1 MGAASSV
8 EREYE
13 YENGEDQDDDW
24 LCGGC
29 YGCSRNVEKMQRG
42 DYSFIAPAPEIPSVL
57 SGSDPFHLRP
67 VMSTAVQEWFYGSS
81 VAIFETYPHLPLSRI
96 VPLQG
101 QIAFGI

>member
-8 EREYE
+8 ERGYE
-13 YENGEDQDDDW
+13 YESGEEQDDDW

-67 VMSTAVQEWFYGSS
+67 MMSTAVQEGFYGTS